1 MSHDSENFKNTIERK
16 SKKLAELGSILAKNQ
31 FTYKIQEKTTKAY
44 WEKRVQELKKYD
56 VTSLAYYNE
65 IQNIMNLVNKDESQ
79 TYLLH
84 ISKFRQLSTELIK
97 IMEKVK
103 ENPSIIDSKDKQ
115 QSLWSKEVKK
125 EVLEIS
131 KNCVEHEKYM
141 NDIFRKFYEINI
153 KKILYE

>member
-1 MSHDSENFKNTIERK
+1 
-16 SKKLAELGSILAKNQ
+16 
-31 FTYKIQEKTTKAY
+31 
-44 WEKRVQELKKYD
+44 
-56 VTSLAYYNE
+56 
-65 IQNIMNLVNKDESQ
+65 MNLVNKDEAQ

-125 EVLEIS
+125 EVLAIS

-153 KKILYE
+153 KKILYK

>member
-1 MSHDSENFKNTIERK
+1 
-16 SKKLAELGSILAKNQ
+16 
-31 FTYKIQEKTTKAY
+31 
-44 WEKRVQELKKYD
+44 
-56 VTSLAYYNE
+56 
-65 IQNIMNLVNKDESQ
+65 
-79 TYLLH
+79 
-84 ISKFRQLSTELIK
+84 
-97 IMEKVK
+97 MEKVK

-125 EVLEIS
+125 EVLAIS